1 MRALHEIS
9 ASLATMLASSAS
21 DCIPLNVPHVAGL
34 IGEALAVLA
43 EQPAAPDVGDLAARL
58 AQVEKL
64 LVEAGLAPAPTPA
77 PTPAHAPAPASTVT
91 G

>member
-43 EQPAAPDVGDLAARL
+43 EQPAGPDVCDLAARL

-77 PTPAHAPAPASTVT
+77 PTPAPASTVT